1 MYTIDIRLKADD
13 WQINTFATKAEDM
26 LTVCLIAFAEV
37 KRRVKMENVEFLPV
51 GNLEYVIWA
60 EKACQG
66 FLAIIDNG
74 TLPLSEDLDVE
85 A

>member
-13 WQINTFATKAEDM
+13 WKKVIFDTQAEY
-26 LTVCLIAFAEV
+26 VLIAHIVALQEA
-37 KRRVKMENVEFLPV
+37 RRKIGIKDVEFLPL
-51 GNLEYVIWA
+51 GNMEYVIWA

-74 TLPLSEDLDVE
+74 PLPLTEDEYVGV
-85 A
+85 